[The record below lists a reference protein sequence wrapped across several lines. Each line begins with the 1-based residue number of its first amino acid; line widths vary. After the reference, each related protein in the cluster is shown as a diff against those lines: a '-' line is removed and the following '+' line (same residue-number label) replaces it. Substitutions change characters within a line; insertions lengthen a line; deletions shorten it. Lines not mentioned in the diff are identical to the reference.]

1 MKRLL
6 MGFAACALI
15 MTSCSQQEII
25 ETAEDGQGL
34 LSFSAGVGKQSLTR
48 AAEFNN
54 DALQKAAKTD
64 GIIINAYQEITAEGN
79 AAWSKWY
86 IDQMVYDGNWKL
98 KESVRF
104 RNENPTKYITYF
116 PKTTKLDEIPNTF
129 ANANFTDKFPQ
140 FTYTVADNS
149 ASQEDLIAG
158 ITEVDA
164 KKTDITLGMRHIL
177 SQVNFGAVAYN
188 GANIQIQNIKIGG
201 VGNKADFTYG
211 AANSYPIGAWSTP
224 ADKTIGYDYY
234 NYSNGIDKDKDKI
247 NAHTTVPAD
256 ATSGYKYIFGDGGNW
271 GPGKGTETLYPV
283 GTTGAWENYKTATPQ
298 TGLKNSLMLLPQ
310 ELGETA
316 KVTFEYKI
324 QDVDGAYA
332 AGNEGEWAK
341 GEFSLDFSTG
351 TESGKHYN
359 SKWEQNYRYVYLIDF
374 TDFLD
379 GITLTFDVD
388 VDMYPWENYDGDEGI
403 IDIMA
408 AGQPTQADMN
418 NASFVNDDTWY
429 IASQSEVAPDA
440 NPIKWA
446 QVMSDELWDLSAYDF
461 KNIGIGK
468 TFTLNFQNV
477 IFNTK
482 KDAPN
487 PNVPTTITMTLP
499 DGFSAVEA
507 TTNITV
513 TALSPQSN
521 TWIISEGDRSK
532 LAAITITNDRYYRT
546 SAGLNTGIEDADA
559 IDLKFGY
566 SGTDAIDLTT
576 MQPKVPTTAKSLTV
590 KFNCTITPTV
600 GATTN
605 GIWTYNTAT
614 KTATWTNVIW
624 NNLNDAKAAVI
635 ATAAADMVIYCSDA
649 ADIALNTALEEPTT
663 ASNSPVSVVFST
675 AAARTAGNTTNGAWT
690 YTPATKT
697 ATWVKKTN
705 P

>member
-54 DALQKAAKTD
+54 DALQKAAVGGN

-79 AAWSKWY
+79 AAWRKWY

-116 PKTTKLDEIPNTF
+116 PKTDKLVEVMDVTESTKSTF
-129 ANANFTDKFPQ
+129 VTADFNLIFPQ
-140 FTYTVADNS
+140 FTYTVAADS
-149 ASQEDLIAG
+149 KTQEDLIAG
-158 ITEVDA
+158 ITEVEA

-177 SQVNFGAVAYN
+177 SQVNFGTIGYT
-188 GANIQIQNIKIGG
+188 GAKIQIQNIKIVG
-201 VGNKADFTYG
+201 VGNKANFTYG
-211 AANSYPIGAWSTP
+211 AANSYPIGAWSTLAE

-234 NYSNGIDKDKDKI
+234 NYSNEDTGV
-247 NAHTTVPAD
+247 AHTTVPAT
-256 ATSGYKYIFGDGGNW
+256 ATSGAKYIFGDGGNW
-271 GPGKGTETLYPV
+271 GPGKGAETFYPV
-283 GTTGAWENYKTATPQ
+283 GTTGAWENYKTTTPQ

-316 KVTFEYKI
+316 KVTFKYKI

-332 AGNEGEWAK
+332 AGNADEWAK

-408 AGQPTQADMN
+408 AGQPSAVNMN
-418 NASFVNDDTWY
+418 EIKEKENWY
-429 IASQSEVAPDA
+429 IASQSTTAPGTY

-446 QVMSDELWDLSAYDF
+446 QVMRDETWNLSTYDF
-461 KNIGIGK
+461 AKIDAGQ
-468 TFTLNFQNV
+468 TFTLSFENV

-482 KDAPN
+482 ETNDPTQITLTLPAGYTAAP
-487 PNVPTTITMTLP
+487 VQAAGITMSGDNPYILK
-499 DGFSAVEA
+499 DGKKTVGA
-507 TTNITV
+507 T
-513 TALSPQSN
+513 
-521 TWIISEGDRSK
+521 
-532 LAAITITNDRYYRT
+532 ITITNVSNYN
-546 SAGLNTGIEDADA
+546 SGNSLKTGIAGIA
-559 IDLKFGY
+559 ANGATIYYKGA
-566 SGTDAIDLTT
+566 GAVDLTQMDNENLKADGNT
-576 MQPKVPTTAKSLTV
+576 ITV
-590 KFNCTITPTV
+590 IFTSPVTPTV

-605 GIWTYNTAT
+605 GIWD
-614 KTATWTNVIW
+614 W
-624 NNLNDAKAAVI
+624 NAK
-635 ATAAADMVIYCSDA
+635 
-649 ADIALNTALEEPTT
+649 
-663 ASNSPVSVVFST
+663 
-675 AAARTAGNTTNGAWT
+675 
-690 YTPATKT
+690 TKT

>member
-54 DALQKAAKTD
+54 TALQEAAVGD
-64 GIIINAYQEITAEGN
+64 NGIIINAYQNITS
-79 AAWSKWY
+79 AWSKWY
-86 IDQMVYDGNWKL
+86 IDEMVYTGGIWKL
-98 KESVRF
+98 GSVRF

-116 PKTTKLDEIPNTF
+116 SKTDKLVEVKDGAESTF
-129 ANANFTDKFPQ
+129 VTADFTDKFPQ

-177 SQVNFGAVAYN
+177 SQVNFGAVAYK
-188 GANIQIQNIKIGG
+188 GANIQIQNIKIVG

-211 AANSYPIGAWSTP
+211 AANSYPIGAWSTLAE
-224 ADKTIGYDYY
+224 ADKTIDYEYY
-234 NYSNGIDKDKDKI
+234 NYSNEATGV
-247 NAHTTVPAD
+247 AHTTVPAT
-256 ATSGYKYIFGDGGNW
+256 ATSGAKYIFGDGGNW
-271 GPGKGTETLYPV
+271 GPGKGAETHYPV
-283 GTTGAWENYKTATPQ
+283 GTTGNWQIYDKENPQ

-310 ELGETA
+310 ELGKTA

-332 AGNEGEWAK
+332 AGNVDKWAK

-418 NASFVNDDTWY
+418 KIEKSENWY
-429 IASQSEVAPDA
+429 IASQSTTAPGTY

-446 QVMSDELWDLSAYDF
+446 QVVSDEIWDLSAYDF

-499 DGFSAVEA
+499 DGFSVVIPGA
-507 TTNITV
+507 TTNIMV
-513 TALSPQSN
+513 TTHSSQSN

-532 LAAITITNDRYYRT
+532 SAAITITNDRYYRN
-546 SAGLNTGIEDADA
+546 SAGLKTGIEAA
-559 IDLKFGY
+559 NTNNLRFGY

-576 MQPKVPTTAKSLTV
+576 MQPTNQTTAKSLTV

-614 KTATWTNVIW
+614 KTATWTNVTW
-624 NNLNDAKAAVI
+624 NNLNDAKAAV
-635 ATAAADMVIYCSDA
+635 ADAEAKTVIYCSDA
-649 ADIALNTALEEPTT
+649 ADIALNTALGEP
-663 ASNSPVSVVFST
+663 ANSPVSVVFST